1 MKGVVSMKRSKLISV
16 YMDEINHIA
25 EEHGEALMALYS
37 DAFREGMKTGRRNT
51 LLFVGLGIVAASI
64 GSCIT
69 WFTYQEHKEKQT

>member
-1 MKGVVSMKRSKLISV
+1 MKRSKLISV
-16 YMDEINHIA
+16 YMDEINRIA

-64 GSCIT
+64 GSYIT
-69 WFTYQEHKEKQT
+69 WFTYQEYKEKQT

>member
-1 MKGVVSMKRSKLISV
+1 MKRSKLISV

-51 LLFVGLGIVAASI
+51 LLFVGLGIVVASI

-69 WFTYQEHKEKQT
+69 WFTYQEYKEKQT

>member
-1 MKGVVSMKRSKLISV
+1 
-16 YMDEINHIA
+16 
-25 EEHGEALMALYS
+25 MALYS